1 MINRLVERRIQSII
15 IDIGSVF
22 SKFLNLLSFSLE
34 REEKMEGGRK
44 REGEKCSLQIKR
56 TKYVPSVSFSLISPN
71 QICCSDAWITKI

>member
-1 MINRLVERRIQSII
+1 MINRFVERRIQSII

-56 TKYVPSVSFSLISPN
+56 TKYVPLSASVSSV
-71 QICCSDAWITKI
+71 QIKFAAQMLG